1 MPERYKTL
9 LVDDERLARNELK
22 RLLRAHPQCEVVA
35 EAASASEA
43 LAILAEQQIDLVF
56 LDIQMPEITG
66 IELANDIPA
75 STRFVFVTAYNSYA
89 LDAFS
94 LNAVDYLLK
103 PVAPERLA
111 KTIER
116 LPAPD
121 KQANSE
127 AVSEA
132 ASEAT
137 PDTGQH
143 NKFHFLPE
151 HHGILL
157 KFGDINRIV
166 RLQEI
171 YRFEC
176 IGNHAAV
183 YTAYGKSFIHSSLAR
198 IEQKLD
204 PAFFFKTSRADI
216 VRLDAIEHIE
226 AGISSGA
233 MLAVLRDGQQ
243 IEVSRRQTQQLRQLF
258 SGF

>member
-1 MPERYKTL
+1 MSNGYKTL
-9 LVDDERLARNELK
+9 IVDDERLARNELK
-22 RLLRAHPQCEVVA
+22 RLLQAHPNCEVVA
-35 EAASASEA
+35 EAASAREA
-43 LAILAEQQIDLVF
+43 LTILAEQHIDLVF

-66 IELANDIPA
+66 IELANEIPA
-75 STRFVFVTAYNSYA
+75 TTRFVFVTAYNGYA

-111 KTIER
+111 KTIGR
-116 LPAPD
+116 LPVPD
-121 KQANSE
+121 NTAGTDPTTNSE
-127 AVSEA
+127 QRNNEL
-132 ASEAT
+132 
-137 PDTGQH
+137 
-143 NKFHFLPE
+143 FLPE

-171 YRFEC
+171 YRFAC

-183 YTAYGKSFIHSSLAR
+183 YTTYGKSFIYSSLAR

-226 AGISSGA
+226 TGISAGA

-243 IEVSRRQTQQLRQLF
+243 IDVSRRQAQQLRQHF

>member
-1 MPERYKTL
+1 MSDGYKTL
-9 LVDDERLARNELK
+9 IVDDERLARNELK

-43 LAILAEQQIDLVF
+43 LAIIAEQQIDLVF

-66 IELANDIPA
+66 IELANEIPA
-75 STRFVFVTAYNSYA
+75 TTRFVFVTAYNSYA

-116 LPAPD
+116 LPAPGNPLSS
-121 KQANSE
+121 QASSSDMQQE
-127 AVSEA
+127 A
-132 ASEAT
+132 
-137 PDTGQH
+137 PRHDL
-143 NKFHFLPE
+143 HFLPE

-198 IEQKLD
+198 IELKLD

-233 MLAVLRDGQQ
+233 MLAVLRDGQR
-243 IEVSRRQTQQLRQLF
+243 IDVSRRQTQQLRQLF

>member
-1 MPERYKTL
+1 MPQCYKTL
-9 LVDDERLARNELK
+9 VVDDERLARTELK

-35 EAASASEA
+35 EAASAADA
-43 LAILAEQQIDLVF
+43 LAIMAGQQIDLVF
-56 LDIQMPEITG
+56 LDIQMPEISG
-66 IELANDIPA
+66 IELANEIPS
-75 STRFVFVTAYNSYA
+75 STRFVFVTAFNSYA

-94 LNAVDYLLK
+94 LNAIDYLLK

-111 KTIER
+111 KTIARLPTAETSGQLAGTAEQQADVHVSPER
-116 LPAPD
+116 LFPE
-121 KQANSE
+121 Q
-127 AVSEA
+127 
-132 ASEAT
+132 
-137 PDTGQH
+137 
-143 NKFHFLPE
+143 FLPE

-171 YRFEC
+171 YRFES

-183 YTAYGKSFIHSSLAR
+183 YTAYGKSYIHSSLAK

-204 PAFFFKTSRADI
+204 PAYFFKTSRADI

-226 AGISSGA
+226 AGISSGS

-243 IEVSRRQTQQLRQLF
+243 IEVSRRQVQQLRQLY
-258 SGF
+258 SSL

>member
-1 MPERYKTL
+1 MPSKFKTL
-9 LVDDERLARNELK
+9 IVDDERLARNELK
-22 RLLRAHPQCEVVA
+22 RLLQAHPECEVVA
-35 EAASASEA
+35 EASSAAEA
-43 LAILAEQQIDLVF
+43 RAIMAKQTIDLVF
-56 LDIQMPEITG
+56 LDIHMPEVTG

-75 STRFVFVTAYNSYA
+75 NIRFVFVTAFNSYA

-103 PVAPERLA
+103 PVVPERLA
-111 KTIER
+111 KTIGR
-116 LPAPD
+116 LPVPD
-121 KQANSE
+121 NNHKHTDQQEHQLTN
-127 AVSEA
+127 
-132 ASEAT
+132 
-137 PDTGQH
+137 
-143 NKFHFLPE
+143 NFLPE

-166 RLQEI
+166 RLHEI

-183 YTAYGKSFIHSSLAR
+183 YSAYGKSFIHSSLAR

-226 AGISSGA
+226 AGISAGS

-258 SGF
+258 SGI

>member
-1 MPERYKTL
+1 MPRPFKTL
-9 LVDDERLARNELK
+9 IVDDERLARTELK
-22 RLLRAHPQCEVVA
+22 RLLQAHPQCEVVA
-35 EAASASEA
+35 EAASAADA
-43 LAILAEQQIDLVF
+43 LAILAAEPIDLVF
-56 LDIQMPEITG
+56 LDIQMPEVTG
-66 IELANDIPA
+66 IELAQDIPA
-75 STRFVFVTAYNSYA
+75 CTRFVFVTAFNSYA

-94 LNAVDYLLK
+94 LNAIDYLLK

-111 KTIER
+111 KTIAR
-116 LPAPD
+116 LPAAD
-121 KQANSE
+121 SNGQQSE
-127 AVSEA
+127 LAEQPAEA
-132 ASEAT
+132 
-137 PDTGQH
+137 
-143 NKFHFLPE
+143 HFLPE

-183 YTAYGKSFIHSSLAR
+183 YSAYGKSYLHSSLAR

-226 AGISSGA
+226 AGISDGG
-233 MLAVLRDGQQ
+233 LVAVLNDGKQ
-243 IEVSRRQTQQLRQLF
+243 IDVSRRQAQQLKQRF
-258 SGF
+258 GSF